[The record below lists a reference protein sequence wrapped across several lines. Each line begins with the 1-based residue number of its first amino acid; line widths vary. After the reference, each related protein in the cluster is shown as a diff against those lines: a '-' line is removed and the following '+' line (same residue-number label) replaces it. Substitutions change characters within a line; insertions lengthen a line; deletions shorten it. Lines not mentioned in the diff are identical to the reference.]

1 MQKKHPLQDML
12 EPCISELGYETVR
25 ILTIGQTNP
34 TLQVMIDKLD
44 GSDIVVDDCAKV
56 SRKISEIL
64 DANDPIKD
72 KYNLEVS
79 SPGLDRPL
87 TKVEHFKRFSGYE
100 VKIETD
106 VAIDNRKRFRGVI
119 SGVDENNS
127 IHIKVEETEY
137 MVPFDAISKAKIVM
151 TDELL
156 QKYVDEHPECGEHL
170 IEE

>member
-1 MQKKHPLQDML
+1 MQKKHPVHDLLTPIIEGMGF
-12 EPCISELGYETVR
+12 EVVR
-25 ILTIGQTNP
+25 IMTIGQQRP